1 MVKNLS
7 ANAEDARDAG
17 STPRLRRSPSIGN
30 GNPLQSSCLE
40 SLMDRGAW
48 LVQCMG
54 LQRVR
59 HFEHSTA
66 HSHIWPW
73 KFKSVLVKI
82 KNSSCM
88 LAALSGLCSPVW
100 PAATVLV
107 QKRMHSQH
115 GKSISCRLLTP
126 ALGSCQEPAVPRLD
140 LYFLSSASLGCSFLG
155 LGILALQQ
163 QH

>member
-7 ANAEDARDAG
+7 ASAGDARDTG
-17 STPRLRRSPSIGN
+17 SIPRLRRSPSIGN

-40 SLMDRGAW
+40 NCMDREAW
-48 LVQCMG
+48 RTQCMG

-73 KFKSVLVKI
+73 KFKLVLVKI
-82 KNSSCM
+82 KNSSGL

-100 PAATVLV
+100 PVATVLV
-107 QKRMHSQH
+107 QKR
-115 GKSISCRLLTP
+115 
-126 ALGSCQEPAVPRLD
+126 VPFSARKEH
-140 LYFLSSASLGCSFLG
+140 FLQPPYTCTRVLPGASSAQAGLVLSFLCIFRM
-155 LGILALQQ
+155 LFS
-163 QH
+163 